1 MSNTQPLLP
10 RLTVNARFIDELLSA
25 RAPCF
30 GLGLVEERKQTSG
43 MLALRPNEAI
53 PQDVT
58 NLGFSLGHSLI
69 GNETFEVVHF
79 AFHFYGFK
87 TYNALVNPNNP
98 VAKTVLTKMVETG
111 DYFFFAIGSN
121 NRVTAFRSEIGQ
133 ENISGL
139 KTNLW
144 RIQNSSTTETQYRKT
159 VSTFEKNP
167 QPPGKLLNWVCREDA
182 GYLDISKDRL
192 DLNPV

>member
-10 RLTVNARFIDELLSA
+10 RLTVNGRFIDELLSA
-25 RAPCF
+25 QAPCF
-30 GLGLVEERKQTSG
+30 GLGLVEERKQTSD

-58 NLGFSLGHSLI
+58 NLGFSFGHSLI
-69 GNETFEVVHF
+69 GSDAFEVGHF

-87 TYNALVNPNNP
+87 TYNALVNPSNP

-111 DYFFFAIGSN
+111 DYSFFAIGSN

-139 KTNLW
+139 KNNLW

-182 GYLDISKDRL
+182 DYLDINKDRL